1 MTTHIVILY
10 YKRPQNLDQ
19 QLNNLNQQTQKNLH
33 VHILN
38 NGSTDL
44 IPKTSSSAYH
54 FQLSIVKR
62 NNQHK
67 CMERY
72 FYVRDHLLT
81 VRPSPSSSPLYV
93 IFLDD
98 DQLLPSPHWI
108 KDLVI
113 QAKPFHM
120 LTWYGKTFTKNSD
133 YWIPALTS
141 SPTLIPRYRLISLDY
156 GGPGGSLVCTSIFRP
171 DSPLWNIPS
180 DLKEKCYIMDDLWL
194 CHNLNKENFQIQL
207 AQLDPIVTIND
218 IEPRIALFRQLIRNK
233 RAFFKELQVL
243 QVLQQS

>member
-1 MTTHIVILY
+1 MVTHIVILY
-10 YKRPQNLDQ
+10 YKRPQNLDS
-19 QLNNLNQQTQKNLH
+19 QLDNLNLQTQKNLH

-44 IPKTSSSAYH
+44 IPKTSPSAYH

-81 VRPSPSSSPLYV
+81 TSPSSSPSTSPSPPYV

-98 DQLLPSPHWI
+98 DQFLPSPHWVFQ
-108 KDLVI
+108 LVH

-120 LTWYGKTFTKNSD
+120 LTWYGKTFKKHSD

-141 SPTLIPRYRLISLDY
+141 SRTLLPRHRLKSLDY
-156 GGPGGSLVCTSIFRP
+156 GGPGGSLICTSIFRP
-171 DSPLWNIPS
+171 DSPLWRIS
-180 DLKEKCYIMDDLWL
+180 QELKEKCYIMDDLWL
-194 CHNLNKENFQIQL
+194 CHILKKQHVKIQL
-207 AQLDPIVTIND
+207 AQIQSIISIKDV
-218 IEPRIALFRQLIRNK
+218 EPGTALYRQLIRNK
-233 RAFFKELQVL
+233 REFFKELQAL
-243 QVLQQS
+243 S